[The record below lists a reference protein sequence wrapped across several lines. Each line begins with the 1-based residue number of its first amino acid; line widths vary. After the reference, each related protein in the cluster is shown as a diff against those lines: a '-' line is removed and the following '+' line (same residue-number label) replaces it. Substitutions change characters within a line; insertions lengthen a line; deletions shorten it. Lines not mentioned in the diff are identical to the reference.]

1 MASMPCSTRSASG
14 SARGRILGHGTD
26 AGGNGRLRL
35 VIFRQVNG
43 CDPGNGAAVLH
54 AAQLRQTVDGRD
66 HGLRLEAQQLGRCRN
81 ELVLR
86 EKGMS
91 VCEIVAQLKN
101 NARFDAAGVVAVK
114 PSSSAS

>member
-1 MASMPCSTRSASG
+1 M
-14 SARGRILGHGTD
+14 
-26 AGGNGRLRL
+26 
-35 VIFRQVNG
+35 
-43 CDPGNGAAVLH
+43 LH

-114 PSSSAS
+114 AELQRKLIGCAEAPATHTSAAPSIQNRSMDLFNMERV